1 MKIVLIDY
9 TKVFNDLILF
19 EKFNYTFTNEKINLI
34 YGDNGCGKSSLFLS
48 ILGIDKSYKG
58 KINLINIKNI
68 TYFSPNVSLIKKTT
82 LKENIDYFFKKKEN
96 ILN

>member
-34 YGDNGCGKSSLFLS
+34 YEDNGCGESSLL
-48 ILGIDKSYKG
+48 
-58 KINLINIKNI
+58 
-68 TYFSPNVSLIKKTT
+68 
-82 LKENIDYFFKKKEN
+82 
-96 ILN
+96 

>member
-34 YGDNGCGKSSLFLS
+34 YEDNGCGKSSLLWS

-58 KINLINIKNI
+58 KINLTNIKNI
-68 TYFSPNVSLIKKTT
+68 TYFSPNFSLIKKTT
-82 LKENIDYFFKKKEN
+82 LKENIDYFFKKKRKK
-96 ILN
+96 IF